1 MPHTK
6 QQPEQAGKRPTSRLV
21 SIGQIAG
28 ALSALIG
35 LGVVIATHLPSGGSP
50 PAVSRAEVHV
60 LLHAPRTEHNYLAG
74 VGKLEREENILRGK
88 GIPQGEIRH
97 SFQSPGVTVE
107 YTTEIEATP
116 GSEYHVSVK
125 MFRAASEEPITP
137 ESEFVP
143 DEPLVT
149 SAGKF
154 QQTFAAWMQYPP
166 APGTYFIEV
175 GLLPRKGGGDVG
187 KPRRSADFRVPG

>member
-1 MPHTK
+1 M
-6 QQPEQAGKRPTSRLV
+6 
-21 SIGQIAG
+21 GQIAG

-35 LGVVIATHLPSGGSP
+35 LGVVIATHLPSGGKP

-60 LLHAPRTEHNYLAG
+60 LVHAPRTEHNYLAG
-74 VGKLEREENILRGK
+74 VGKLEQEENILRGK

-97 SFQSPGVTVE
+97 GFQSPGVTIE
-107 YTTEIEATP
+107 YTPEIEAKA

-125 MFRAASEEPITP
+125 MYSANSEEPITP

-143 DEPLVT
+143 GEPLVT

-154 QQTFAAWMQYPP
+154 QQTYSGWMQYPP
-166 APGTYFIEV
+166 DPGTYFIEV
-175 GLLPRKGGGDVG
+175 GLLPPKGGGDAG
-187 KPRRSADFRVPG
+187 KPGRSAVFHVPG